1 MSSSSLVRL
10 GGMAALTAGVLLLIG
25 DLWNLVQ
32 YLRYGDTLR
41 FSEEASAASY
51 TVISAVYMVGVLLL
65 LVAAVGLYARH
76 AGAFGS
82 LGLFGFLAALVGTGL
97 IAGLMW
103 ALTFVAP
110 SAAIEA
116 PAFLDAEEIAGP
128 LDTGFMLSGI
138 AWALGWALFGV
149 AMLRARVLPR
159 AAAVV
164 LVVGALL
171 TIAPVPASALL
182 FDAAL
187 IWVGLIVVRERT
199 TETSAGRSTGTGFRP
214 QAR

>member
-1 MSSSSLVRL
+1 MSSSNLVRL
-10 GGMAALTAGVLLLIG
+10 GGMAALAAGALLLVG

-32 YLRYGDTLR
+32 YLQYGDALR
-41 FSEEASAASY
+41 FSEEASTASY
-51 TVISAVYMVGVLLL
+51 TVISAVYMVGALLL

-76 AGAFGS
+76 SGAFGA

-97 IAGLMW
+97 IVGLMW

-116 PAFLDAEEIAGP
+116 PAFLDAEEVAGP

-138 AWALGWALFGV
+138 AWALGWALFGA
-149 AMLRARVLPR
+149 AMLRASVLPR
-159 AAAVV
+159 AAAIA
-164 LVVGALL
+164 LILGALL
-171 TIAPVPASALL
+171 TIAPLPASTLL

-187 IWVGLIVVRERT
+187 VWIGLIVVRERT
-199 TETSAGRSTGTGFRP
+199 SEASVGRTGSGFRP
-214 QAR
+214 QAH